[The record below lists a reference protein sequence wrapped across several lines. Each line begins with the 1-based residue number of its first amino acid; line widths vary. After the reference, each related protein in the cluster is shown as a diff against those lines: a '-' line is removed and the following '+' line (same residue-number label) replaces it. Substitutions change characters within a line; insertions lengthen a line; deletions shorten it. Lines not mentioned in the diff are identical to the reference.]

1 MPHLDLINRK
11 IKNPALFSLES
22 VAVLMGTPTQDAE
35 AKEDDVELRQQT
47 VASRPPVALQH
58 KTPRIRG

>member
-22 VAVLMGTPTQDAE
+22 VAVLMGTPTQNAE
-35 AKEDDVELRQQT
+35 EREADVKLVKQT
-47 VASRPPVALQH
+47 AASRPPVALKH